1 MIASFDFSFC
11 SVEIHKDYIL
21 TVMTE
26 GITVI
31 PNYNNL
37 LVMAADQYYKNR
49 PFVYISN
56 RINSYS
62 VDPSIHIEMS
72 KIPNLVGFAVI
83 SNNPIQKM
91 QTELEQSLF
100 KKELQLF
107 DTISS
112 AIAWKKQV
120 IKKHSIQY

>member
-11 SVEIHKDYIL
+11 KVEIHKDYIL

-26 GITVI
+26 GITVL
-31 PNYNNL
+31 PKYNNL
-37 LVMAADQYYKNR
+37 LVMAADQYYKNK

-56 RINSYS
+56 RVNSYS

-83 SNNPIQKM
+83 SDNPIQKM

-100 KKELQLF
+100 TKELRLF
-107 DTISS
+107 NTIKA
-112 AIAWKKQV
+112 AIVWKNEI
-120 IKKHSIQY
+120 IKKHFLQH